1 MQFIKQKAIT
11 FLISFFIFI
20 LFTLIYTFILYFGK
34 VSYTETSVYRFT
46 FVIGVLSFFIY
57 GFLTG
62 KIEQHHGLL
71 SSFLSSLIIL
81 SLVVLVHLL
90 SKKSI
95 DAPSWIKYASYLLAA
110 SLGGMLGVNFHS
122 LKKKDNKKKKQH

>member
-62 KIEQHHGLL
+62 KIEQKHGLL
-71 SSFLSSLIIL
+71 SSFLSSIIIL
-81 SLVVLVHLL
+81 ALVIIVHLL
-90 SKKSI
+90 SKKAI
-95 DAPSWIKYASYLLAA
+95 DGPSWIKYASYLLAA

-122 LKKKDNKKKKQH
+122 MRKKDNKKKKQH

>member
-62 KIEQHHGLL
+62 KIEQRHGLL
-71 SSFLSSLIIL
+71 SSFLSSLMIL
-81 SLVVLVHLL
+81 VLVVLVHLL

>member
-1 MQFIKQKAIT
+1 MQFVKQKAIT

-20 LFTLIYTFILYFGK
+20 LFTLVYTLILYFGK

-62 KIEQHHGLL
+62 KIEQKHGLL
-71 SSFLSSLIIL
+71 SSFLSTLVIL
-81 SLVVLVHLL
+81 ALVVLVHLL

-95 DAPSWIKYASYLLAA
+95 DAPSWIKYASYLLAS

-122 LKKKDNKKKKQH
+122 IKKKDSKKKKQH

>member
-62 KIEQHHGLL
+62 KVEQKHGLL
-71 SSFLSSLIIL
+71 SSFLSALVI
-81 SLVVLVHLL
+81 LVVVLTIHLL
-90 SKKSI
+90 SKKAI
-95 DAPSWIKYASYLLAA
+95 DGPSWIKYASYLLAA

-122 LKKKDNKKKKQH
+122 IRKKDNKKKK

>member
-1 MQFIKQKAIT
+1 MQFVKQKAIT

-20 LFTLIYTFILYFGK
+20 LFTLVYTLILYFGK

-62 KIEQHHGLL
+62 KIEQKHGLL
-71 SSFLSSLIIL
+71 SSFLSTCVIL
-81 SLVVLVHLL
+81 ALVIFVHLL

-95 DAPSWIKYASYLLAA
+95 DAPSWIKYASYLLSA
-110 SLGGMLGVNFHS
+110 SLGGMLGVNLHAV
-122 LKKKDNKKKKQH
+122 KKKDNKKKKQH